1 MELYRKIKFDLI
13 VSIFGGCIFVAALNL
28 YFNPKDDSDSEDKR
42 SNMLI
47 RTDYKTGCQYLES
60 TRGYLTP
67 RLDSDKNQ
75 ICN

>member
-1 MELYRKIKFDLI
+1 MEIYKKIRFDFM
-13 VSIFGGCIFVAALNL
+13 VCILSLCIAAHVWNFF
-28 YFNPKDDSDSEDKR
+28 FNPKDDSDSEDTR